1 MICGIK
7 EGLRNDALGFAF
19 CVAYIFQP
27 ERKSLLFELYIS
39 STGSLLMQCI
49 WFLFLSPALSPK
61 LKYCYATSPA
71 STIKY
76 QCI

>member
-7 EGLRNDALGFAF
+7 EDLRNDALGFAF
-19 CVAYIFQP
+19 CVAYGIFQP
-27 ERKSLLFELYIS
+27 ERKGLLFGIYIS
-39 STGSLLMQCI
+39 STCSLLMQ

-61 LKYCYATSPA
+61 LKYCNATSA
-71 STIKY
+71 AITIKY